1 MESALRFFALTGLL
15 MASTTTARDVPQNV
29 RDLYNSIRSQGSC
42 KNQLKGGFYSQEGDS
57 KNFGYCGDHLADYK
71 IMYLQGKNGELVNMD
86 IDCDGALGEG
96 DGSCDSSGDT
106 QPQTTFQETVAG
118 YNKGIKD
125 LNAYIHSFVVLG
137 NDGSKNG
144 YIEFKPEQYGIEP
157 LSTVAVVCGD
167 KMFYGVWGDTN
178 GDDGPPLIGEVSDS
192 LGRACYGSAVN
203 GNAAHD
209 ENDVLYIAF
218 TGSDAVP
225 GANGAKWNAKSF
237 SEFESSLG
245 SLGDKLVQRI
255 AGGGGGGSPGDPP
268 ASDCSWEGHCLGDKC
283 SKDGDCDGEL
293 VCKAKK
299 CAVDA

>member
-1 MESALRFFALTGLL
+1 M
-15 MASTTTARDVPQNV
+15 
-29 RDLYNSIRSQGSC
+29 
-42 KNQLKGGFYSQEGDS
+42 
-57 KNFGYCGDHLADYK
+57 
-71 IMYLQGKNGELVNMD
+71 
-86 IDCDGALGEG
+86 
-96 DGSCDSSGDT
+96 
-106 QPQTTFQETVAG
+106 
-118 YNKGIKD
+118 
-125 LNAYIHSFVVLG
+125 
-137 NDGSKNG
+137 
-144 YIEFKPEQYGIEP
+144 
-157 LSTVAVVCGD
+157 
-167 KMFYGVWGDTN
+167 
-178 GDDGPPLIGEVSDS
+178 SDS

-255 AGGGGGGSPGDPP
+255 AGGGGGSPGDPP